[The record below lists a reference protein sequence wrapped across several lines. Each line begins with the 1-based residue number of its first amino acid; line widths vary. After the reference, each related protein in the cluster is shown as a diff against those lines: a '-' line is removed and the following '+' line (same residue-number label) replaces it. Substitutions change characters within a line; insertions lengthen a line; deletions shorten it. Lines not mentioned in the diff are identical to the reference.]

1 MRPPSSPEVEATA
14 TARGGPR
21 TSPGTAVGAVAAA
34 SVLVVVALWASNG
47 NVAELGQGPG
57 AALTSIGRLCGLVAS
72 DLLLLQVLAMARIPW
87 VERALGQDTVA
98 RWHRLLGFTSITLML
113 AHALAVAVGYS
124 LMDGIGLWPELWA
137 LVTTYPGVL
146 LATAATALF
155 VMIAVTS
162 VRVARRSLRYESW
175 HLLHLYAYLGAGL
188 ALPHQLWTGADFLAS
203 PAATAYWWTLYSL
216 ALASV
221 LMFRIGRPL
230 VRSRRHRL
238 TVSEMTPEA
247 PGVVSVLLT
256 GPRLREL
263 PVAAGQFFVLRFR
276 TGPGWTRGHPFSLS
290 AAPRPDALRFTFS
303 VRGDDG
309 PRLAALA
316 PGTPVLIEGPF
327 GRLVP
332 SVRGKPGIVAIA
344 GGMGITPLLSL
355 LQDAVR
361 RGDAQGPLTLLRRT
375 STSGPLP
382 LAGDVEDLARDGGLR
397 VVDLVGRRSVTGT
410 SWLPVQLGHL
420 SGPDALRALVPDLDA
435 CDVYVAGAAE
445 WADAVAADVRA
456 AGVPRSSLH
465 VERFAW

>member
-1 MRPPSSPEVEATA
+1 MSPPSSPEVEAIA
-14 TARGGPR
+14 TARGGSRP
-21 TSPGTAVGAVAAA
+21 SPSTAVGAVAAA

-47 NVAELGQGPG
+47 NVAELGQGAG

-98 RWHRLLGFTSITLML
+98 RWHRLLGFSSINLML
-113 AHALAVAVGYS
+113 AHALAVALGYS
-124 LMDGIGLWPELWA
+124 LMDGIGFWPELWA

-146 LATAATALF
+146 LAAAGTALF

-162 VRVARRSLRYESW
+162 VRAARRRLRYESW

-203 PAATAYWWTLYSL
+203 PLATAYWWTLYAV

-221 LMFRIGRPL
+221 LVFRVGRPL
-230 VRSRRHRL
+230 LLSRRHRL
-238 TVSEMTPEA
+238 TVGEVTPEA

-263 PVAAGQFFVLRFR
+263 SVAAGQFFVLRFR
-276 TGPGWTRGHPFSLS
+276 SGPGWTRGHPFSLS
-290 AAPRPDALRFTFS
+290 AAPGPDALRFTFS

-309 PRLAALA
+309 ERLAALR

-332 SVRGKPGIVAIA
+332 TARTRPGVVAIA

-361 RGDAQGPLTLLRRT
+361 RGDATGPLTLIRRT
-375 STSGPLP
+375 STADRLP
-382 LAGDVEDLARDGGLR
+382 LAADVEALVRDGNVR

-410 SWLPVQLGHL
+410 AWLPVHLGHL
-420 SGPDALRALVPDLDA
+420 SGPDALRAIVPDLDS
-435 CDVYVAGAAE
+435 CDVFVAGATT
-445 WADAVAADVRA
+445 WVDAVAADARA